1 MSKAFGEGDWC
12 ELCTF
17 LDGQARQ
24 IELSEVQYAVVEALL
39 GLSGPEPF
47 SDDALVANVLPAVI
61 SATSGR
67 IGEERE

>member
-1 MSKAFGEGDWC
+1 MSKAFDEGDWC
-12 ELCTF
+12 ELCTY

-47 SDDALVANVLPAVI
+47 SDDELVGRVLPAVI
-61 SATSGR
+61 SATCGAAGEDGR
-67 IGEERE
+67 